1 MTRRAMFRP
10 AQKWVIAALALGAFG
25 ALPAKAHAF
34 FDLYLG
40 TAHYYTPYYVGYY
53 GLYSSAYTP
62 YYVTTYATLPTYYYY
77 PTMTVLPTV
86 YATPVYSPVVL
97 W

>member
-1 MTRRAMFRP
+1 MIRP
-10 AQKWVIAALALGAFG
+10 AHKWVIAALALGAFG

-40 TAHYYTPYYVGYY
+40 TAHYYSPYYVGYY
-53 GLYSSAYTP
+53 GLYSAAYTP
-62 YYVTTYATLPTYYYY
+62 YYVTTYAAVPAYSYYY
-77 PTMTVLPTV
+77 PSVAVVPTV
-86 YATPVYSPVVL
+86 YAAPVYSPVLL